1 MIRLRSDADLLHPQV
16 KNDVSNEGDEHLS
29 MMDITGQYFQSLVP
43 LEVKI
48 TKAKEGKK
56 NMMKFHLFSGLNLRV
71 YDKLSDFT
79 GDIPSYK
86 QSSSELQNQ
95 IEMLELNSIQ
105 GQQINLLDPNTINTM
120 LL

>member
-16 KNDVSNEGDEHLS
+16 KNDVSNEGDEQLN

-56 NMMKFHLFSGLNLRV
+56 NIVKFHLFSGLNLRI
-71 YDKLSDFT
+71 YDSLSNFT
-79 GDIPSYK
+79 SDIPAYK
-86 QSSSELQNQ
+86 QSSSDLQNQ
-95 IEMLELNSIQ
+95 IEMLELNCIQ
-105 GQQINLLDPNTINTM
+105 GPQINLLNPGNINM
-120 LL
+120 LI